1 MSNML
6 KFSEEEKLELGLVK
20 KQPKMGES
28 LVSFL
33 MGDSDLWLISVDKF
47 LISIVLNM
55 FLSFAILTIIGV
67 A

>member
-1 MSNML
+1 ML

-33 MGDSDLWLISVDKF
+33 MGDSDL
-47 LISIVLNM
+47 
-55 FLSFAILTIIGV
+55 
-67 A
+67 